1 MSWKVRQ
8 FLFRKSF
15 RQTTSNRWV
24 PRGCAAL
31 DKRLR
36 NDFVRGEIDLG
47 WFVYLSTR
55 HHFFKENIHCA
66 KRHLYLLYW
75 QVQNQ
80 YKEIEHVK
88 GCDCLDRPN
97 NERFIHGSQVF
108 VNYRHKKYILRL
120 FPFCDF
126 ASLLLLLYHF
136 YYNGRG
142 LGLTVG
148 KQCDIWVVIR
158 IVIAQWRDLV
168 GWGKIF
174 FALE

>member
-1 MSWKVRQ
+1 MSWNVTQFLFRKSFRQSTSNRWVEKWDNLFRKIIETNNLKQMSWKVRQ

-47 WFVYLSTR
+47 WFVYVSTR
-55 HHFFKENIHCA
+55 HHFFFKENIHCA

-97 NERFIHGSQVF
+97 NERFIYGSQVF
-108 VNYRHKKYILRL
+108 VNYHHKKYILRL
-120 FPFCDF
+120 FPF
-126 ASLLLLLYHF
+126 SLWF
-136 YYNGRG
+136 CIAITN
-142 LGLTVG
+142 
-148 KQCDIWVVIR
+148 VI
-158 IVIAQWRDLV
+158 
-168 GWGKIF
+168 
-174 FALE
+174 